1 MVDSKKDVQTI
12 RRMGSYVVKWANRKN
27 DDGITESALACFCVA
42 EGKGTDFRCDPWHLD
57 LLSREFYE
65 ACTLELFWIHPKPS
79 QAFDH
84 LVIWLGAHTSPQCAG
99 RGRMLGP

>member
-1 MVDSKKDVQTI
+1 MVDSKNDVQTM
-12 RRMGSYVVKWANRKN
+12 RRMGGSVVKEANRKN
-27 DDGITESALACFCVA
+27 LAGIIESALACFCRA
-42 EGKGTDFRCDPWHLD
+42 EGTDFRCDPWHLD

-84 LVIWLGAHTSPQCAG
+84 LVI
-99 RGRMLGP
+99 